1 MTILRS
7 KVYIPIDFINDY
19 LGLRLGYKLEAT
31 KERFL
36 KTNKQ
41 TKKLGLELIKYYTT
55 LEIL

>member
-41 TKKLGLELIKYYTT
+41 RN
-55 LEIL
+55 